1 MRLLADDDEA
11 KAKERGELLEKLAR
25 ANAPDEKT
33 KRKDPKKVDL
43 HYIEDQLKED
53 PGELPRKAAQRL
65 QQAKHSLS
73 NVRNAQIAA
82 SARRARASRAPR
94 SARQDQGRAVGEA
107 QVGLRRLCDSP
118 PRQKGQD
125 QRVTVN

>member
-25 ANAPDEKT
+25 ANASDEKT

-65 QQAKHSLS
+65 QQALTFQCQKCS
-73 NVRNAQIAA
+73 NCCQCATC
-82 SARRARASRAPR
+82 AR
-94 SARQDQGRAVGEA
+94 
-107 QVGLRRLCDSP
+107 
-118 PRQKGQD
+118 
-125 QRVTVN
+125 